1 MEFDLNDPSMLLR
14 ADVLDDP
21 RPFYDHLRK
30 VAPVWK
36 IPGQD
41 TFLVSDPA
49 LIKEAVGRTDDFSSN
64 IVSLLHD
71 DGNGCPVPY
80 RISNYRDPIHV
91 FSTADPPE
99 HTRHR
104 RLVQPHLSP
113 AAVVDLEPEVVRIID
128 EQLALVLRE
137 GRLDIVNAFSDMVPA
152 RTVCALL
159 GLPDEDSA
167 KVIEFTLGTGA
178 LLDGVT
184 TLDGMGAAATSA
196 IELAV
201 HMHQRMDE
209 MLARAPQDRR
219 GMLGVFADQLEA
231 GEVNRD
237 EVSAML
243 TVFVTAGS
251 ETTASLMAT
260 CIETLA
266 CDRQLQS
273 RLRAEPELIP
283 NAIEHILRNSG
294 PFQFHYRYTP
304 ADTSI
309 GGVAIPVHSRVLLMW
324 AAANRPASIASNESD
339 APGVGEV
346 LDLEARPLPHFAFGR
361 GLHFCIGA
369 PVARMETRLALER
382 LLGATAS
389 IELDPQSPPTRRPSI
404 FIRRHATLPVVVE
417 KA

>member
-1 MEFDLNDPSMLLR
+1 MDFDLSDPGVLLR

-21 RPFYDHLRK
+21 RPFYDHLRRE
-30 VAPVWK
+30 APVWQ

-41 TFLVSDPA
+41 SFLVSDPA
-49 LIKEAVGRTDDFSSN
+49 LIKEAVGRTEDFSSN

-113 AAVVDLEPEVVRIID
+113 AAVAELEPEVVRIIE
-128 EQLALVLRE
+128 EQLALVLDA
-137 GRLDIVNAFSDMVPA
+137 GRLDIVAAFSDMVPA
-152 RTVCALL
+152 RTVCVLL

-184 TLDGMGAAATSA
+184 TIDGMGAAAHSA
-196 IELAV
+196 IELAI
-201 HMHQRMDE
+201 HMHVRMDE
-209 MLARAPQDRR
+209 MLERAPQERR
-219 GMLGVFADQLEA
+219 GMLGVFADQLDA
-231 GEVNRD
+231 GEVTRD

-266 CDRQLQS
+266 RNRQLQS
-273 RLRAEPELIP
+273 RLRAEPALIP
-283 NAIEHILRNSG
+283 NAIEHILRDNG

-309 GGVAIPVHSRVLLMW
+309 GGVAIPAHSRVLLMW
-324 AAANRPASIASNESD
+324 AAANRPASDAFD
-339 APGVGEV
+339 APEV
-346 LDLEARPLPHFAFGR
+346 DEELELEARPLPHFAFGR

-382 LLGATAS
+382 LLAATSS
-389 IELDPQSPPTRRPSI
+389 IELDARSSPTKRPSI

>member
-1 MEFDLNDPSMLLR
+1 MEFDLNDPGVLLR

-21 RPFYDHLRK
+21 GPFHDHLRRT
-30 VAPVWK
+30 APVWQ

-41 TFLVSDPA
+41 SFLISDPT
-49 LIKEAVGRTDDFSSN
+49 LIKEAVGRTEDFSSN

-71 DGNGCPVPY
+71 DGHGCPVPY

-113 AAVVDLEPEVVRIID
+113 GAVAELEPEVVRIID
-128 EQLALVLRE
+128 EQLALVLE
-137 GRLDIVNAFSDMVPA
+137 AGRLDIVAAFSDVVPA
-152 RTVCALL
+152 RTVCVLL
-159 GLPDEDSA
+159 GLPEEDSA
-167 KVIEFTLGTGA
+167 EVIRFTLGTGA

-184 TLDGMGAAATSA
+184 TIDGMGAAATSA
-196 IELAV
+196 IELAI
-201 HMHQRMDE
+201 HMHQRVDE
-209 MLARAPQDRR
+209 MLERAPQDRR

-231 GEVNRD
+231 GDVSRD

-266 CDRQLQS
+266 RDRQLQD
-273 RLRAEPELIP
+273 RLRAEPALIP
-283 NAIEHILRNSG
+283 NAIEHILRDSG

-309 GGVAIPVHSRVLLMW
+309 GGVDIPAHSRVLLMW
-324 AAANRPASIASNESD
+324 AAANRPAPD
-339 APGVGEV
+339 AEV
-346 LDLEARPLPHFAFGR
+346 EQFDLEARPLPHFAFGR

-382 LLGATAS
+382 LLATTAS
-389 IELDPQSPPTRRPSI
+389 IELDPASPPTRRPSI

>member
-1 MEFDLNDPSMLLR
+1 MDFDLSDPGVLLR

-21 RPFYDHLRK
+21 RPFYDHLRRE
-30 VAPVWK
+30 APVWQ

-41 TFLVSDPA
+41 SFLVSDPA

-113 AAVVDLEPEVVRIID
+113 AAVADLEPEVVRIID
-128 EQLALVLRE
+128 EQLALVLDA

-152 RTVCALL
+152 RTVCVLL

-266 CDRQLQS
+266 RDRQLQS

-339 APGVGEV
+339 APGVGEE

-382 LLGATAS
+382 LLGATAA

>member
-21 RPFYDHLRK
+21 RPFYDHLRR
-30 VAPVWK
+30 VAPVWQ

-113 AAVVDLEPEVVRIID
+113 AAVADLEPEVVRIID
-128 EQLALVLRE
+128 EQLALVLDA
-137 GRLDIVNAFSDMVPA
+137 GRLDIVAAFSDMVPA
-152 RTVCALL
+152 RTVCVLL

-266 CDRQLQS
+266 RDRQLQS

-283 NAIEHILRNSG
+283 NAIERILRNSG

-324 AAANRPASIASNESD
+324 AAANRPASNASNAFD
-339 APGVGEV
+339 APEVGEV

-382 LLGATAS
+382 LLGATAA